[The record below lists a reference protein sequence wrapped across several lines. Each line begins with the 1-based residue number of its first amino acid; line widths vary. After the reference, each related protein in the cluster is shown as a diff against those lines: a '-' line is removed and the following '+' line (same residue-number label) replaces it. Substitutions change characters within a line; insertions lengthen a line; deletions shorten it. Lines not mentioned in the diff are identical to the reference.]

1 VDELT
6 LLIARARDG
15 DRGAAESLFR
25 AVYDD
30 LRRIAGRQG
39 AAPHSDGPG
48 RTSLVHEA
56 YFRLARPESLNV
68 NDRQHFFAVAA
79 RAMRQIAV
87 DRARERLT
95 VKRGSGA
102 QATTLGAAED
112 VQRDDDRLE
121 RLLDLHEALE
131 ALEAADGRLARLVEL
146 RVFSGLLLEEAGD
159 LLGLS
164 RATLK
169 RDWRK
174 ARAFLHARLDSV
186 GVADVSDA

>member
-6 LLIARARDG
+6 LLISRARDG
-15 DRGAAESLFR
+15 DRGAAEALFH

-39 AAPHSDGPG
+39 AASHGEGHG

-95 VKRGSGA
+95 AKRGGEA
-102 QATTLGAAED
+102 PITTLGAVDA
-112 VQRDDDRLE
+112 VLPDDSKLGT
-121 RLLDLHEALE
+121 LIDLHEAMG
-131 ALEAADGRLARLVEL
+131 ALEAADARLARLVEL

-174 ARAFLHARLDSV
+174 ARAFLHARLDDTGASHV
-186 GVADVSDA
+186 VDA

>member
-39 AAPHSDGPG
+39 PHHGDGHG